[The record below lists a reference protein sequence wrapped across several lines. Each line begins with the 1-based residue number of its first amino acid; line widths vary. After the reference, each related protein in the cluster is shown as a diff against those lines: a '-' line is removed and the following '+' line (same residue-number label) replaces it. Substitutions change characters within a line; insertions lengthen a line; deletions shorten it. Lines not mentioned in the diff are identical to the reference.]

1 VERRVIVIT
10 GPTCSGKTFL
20 SILLARKL
28 ETEIISADSRQIYKQ
43 LSIGTAKPAQSE
55 LSQVKHHF
63 IDFLEPVEE
72 YNVNRF
78 ETDALKVIDEITAQ
92 NKIPVVVGGSGLYIK
107 GLVDG
112 IFDTVDANDEYRKEL
127 LEVRRK
133 HGDEYLYDL
142 LKQADPASAEKML
155 PQNWKRVMRA
165 LEVIYLSGR
174 PIWQLQKE
182 HKRESNFVF
191 HQYGL
196 NWERAVLYKN
206 IEMRVDEMIESGLVE
221 EVESLLN
228 NGLDAN
234 LNSLNTVGYKE
245 IISFL
250 KEEITLDRAIELI
263 KRNTRRYA
271 KRQMTWFRKDKRIK
285 WFDINCADD
294 LTDIADKIIEEM
306 NKPFL

>member
-1 VERRVIVIT
+1 M
-10 GPTCSGKTFL
+10 
-20 SILLARKL
+20 
-28 ETEIISADSRQIYKQ
+28 
-43 LSIGTAKPAQSE
+43 
-55 LSQVKHHF
+55 
-63 IDFLEPVEE
+63 
-72 YNVNRF
+72 NRF
-78 ETDALKVIDEITAQ
+78 ETDALKVIAEITAQ

-112 IFDTVDANDEYRKEL
+112 IFDTVDTNDEYRKEL

-285 WFDINCADD
+285 WFDINFADD